1 MRTLVAL
8 DLDGTLLDE
17 RSVLPA
23 GHEHAIAELRRQGIL
38 VAIVTGRPVLTARRV
53 HEHLR
58 LTTPLVAFNGGWV
71 GHLDGTPPLAVAPLG
86 AEAVREV
93 IDTLAGWPG
102 ALCAY
107 PDAGTWLMDRDTQH
121 TSRWSRYYGV
131 NIQVAPSSFSTRTGP
146 THKLM
151 WVATPEDLPAAVAH
165 LRRTLGNRY
174 QVVASQDDR
183 CEILPQGIHKA
194 WGLERLAAHL
204 GVARERVWAV
214 GDADNDTEMIAWAG
228 HGCAMGQAPARL
240 KRIARHVLPA
250 VCARGLCALPRLI
263 AAAG

>member
-121 TSRWSRYYGV
+121 TSRWSRYYG
-131 NIQVAPSSFSTRTGP
+131 ARCAGCHGPS
-146 THKLM
+146 
-151 WVATPEDLPAAVAH
+151 AH
-165 LRRTLGNRY
+165 LALEPLLRRQHPGRPEQLLY
-174 QVVASQDDR
+174 LDR
-183 CEILPQGIHKA
+183 P
-194 WGLERLAAHL
+194 
-204 GVARERVWAV
+204 
-214 GDADNDTEMIAWAG
+214 D
-228 HGCAMGQAPARL
+228 P
-240 KRIARHVLPA
+240 
-250 VCARGLCALPRLI
+250 
-263 AAAG
+263 